1 MKGDFKRLPRILKK
15 NILCKLGLGLL
26 FLTVFIL
33 MCIFMDHLV
42 FALAPGAFALFA
54 LMDGIGMTFRCLSGE
69 YLELD
74 GICTEVYKSKLRRKT
89 RSIAVETKRG
99 VIKLHLMPSVAPREW
114 AQTAAIGIALR
125 NAGFG
130 LQFSMAG
137 ESFSANAPDEFALDV
152 GSGAVTFANE
162 SDGAENGTPSV
173 TAAEPASTPVE
184 APPKEL
190 SAEEKF
196 QLACKVPCTL
206 KKYEGRTLGDIMYL
220 DRNFLVYI
228 ATKYEGNE
236 KLKEAAKII
245 CEYAASNAA

>member
-1 MKGDFKRLPRILKK
+1 MSQNINILSTINAVEGFNPEDYAVDYTDLNSKETRKRLPVIAQIAWFRLKYPLGKISLRTEQKGNIFVATARIHPDYKDP
-15 NILCKLGLGLL
+15 
-26 FLTVFIL
+26 V
-33 MCIFMDHLV
+33 D
-42 FALAPGAFALFA
+42 AYLAEATASRA
-54 LMDGIGMTFRCLSGE
+54 KCEDI
-69 YLELD
+69 
-74 GICTEVYKSKLRRKT
+74 
-89 RSIAVETKRG
+89 
-99 VIKLHLMPSVAPREW
+99 PSVSPREW

-152 GSGAVTFANE
+152 GSGDVTFANE
-162 SDGAENGTPSV
+162 SDGAETGTT
-173 TAAEPASTPVE
+173 TAASVAPAATPVE

-190 SAEEKF
+190 TAEEKF

>member
-1 MKGDFKRLPRILKK
+1 MSQNINILSTINAVEGFNPEDYAVDYTDLNAKESRKRLPVIAQIAWFRLKYPMGKIALKIEQRGNLFVATARIHPDYKDP
-15 NILCKLGLGLL
+15 
-26 FLTVFIL
+26 V
-33 MCIFMDHLV
+33 D
-42 FALAPGAFALFA
+42 AY
-54 LMDGIGMTFRCLSGE
+54 LSE
-69 YLELD
+69 ATASRAKCD
-74 GICTEVYKSKLRRKT
+74 DI
-89 RSIAVETKRG
+89 
-99 VIKLHLMPSVAPREW
+99 PSVSPREW

-152 GSGAVTFANE
+152 GSGAVTFASE
-162 SDGAENGTPSV
+162 SEGAENGTPSV
-173 TAAEPASTPVE
+173 TPAAPAVTPVE

-190 SAEEKF
+190 TAEEKF

>member
-1 MKGDFKRLPRILKK
+1 M
-15 NILCKLGLGLL
+15 
-26 FLTVFIL
+26 
-33 MCIFMDHLV
+33 
-42 FALAPGAFALFA
+42 
-54 LMDGIGMTFRCLSGE
+54 
-69 YLELD
+69 
-74 GICTEVYKSKLRRKT
+74 TEVLSVFSLREHD
-89 RSIAVETKRG
+89 I
-99 VIKLHLMPSVAPREW
+99 PSVSPREW

-152 GSGAVTFANE
+152 GSGEVTFANE
-162 SDGAENGTPSV
+162 SDGAETGTPS
-173 TAAEPASTPVE
+173 AASVAPAATPVE

-190 SAEEKF
+190 TAEEKF

-206 KKYEGRTLGDIMYL
+206 KKYEGRTLGDIMLL
-220 DRNFLVYI
+220 DRNFLVYL

-236 KLKEAAKII
+236 KLKEAAKFI

>member
-1 MKGDFKRLPRILKK
+1 MSQNINILSTINAVEGFNPEDYAVDYTDLNTKETRKRLPVIAQIAWFRLKYPLGKIALKTEQKGGLFIAYARIHPDYRDPVDA
-15 NILCKLGLGLL
+15 
-26 FLTVFIL
+26 FLSEAT
-33 MCIFMDHLV
+33 
-42 FALAPGAFALFA
+42 ASR
-54 LMDGIGMTFRCLSGE
+54 T
-69 YLELD
+69 
-74 GICTEVYKSKLRRKT
+74 KS
-89 RSIAVETKRG
+89 ED
-99 VIKLHLMPSVAPREW
+99 MPSVAPREW

-162 SDGAENGTPSV
+162 SDGAETD
-173 TAAEPASTPVE
+173 TASATTVSPATPVE

-190 SAEEKF
+190 TAEEKF

-206 KKYEGRTLGDIMYL
+206 KKYEGRTLGDLMLL

>member
-1 MKGDFKRLPRILKK
+1 MSQNINILSTINAVEGFNPEDYAVDYTDLNSKETRKRLPVIAQIAWFRLKYPLGKIALKTEQKGGLFIAYARIHPDYRDPVDA
-15 NILCKLGLGLL
+15 
-26 FLTVFIL
+26 FLSEAT
-33 MCIFMDHLV
+33 
-42 FALAPGAFALFA
+42 ASR
-54 LMDGIGMTFRCLSGE
+54 T
-69 YLELD
+69 
-74 GICTEVYKSKLRRKT
+74 KS
-89 RSIAVETKRG
+89 ED
-99 VIKLHLMPSVAPREW
+99 MPSVAPREW

-162 SDGAENGTPSV
+162 SDGAENGMSTV
-173 TAAEPASTPVE
+173 TAAPPAATPVE

-190 SAEEKF
+190 TAEEKF

-206 KKYEGRTLGDIMYL
+206 KKYEGRTLGDLMLL

>member
-1 MKGDFKRLPRILKK
+1 MSQNINILSTINAVEGFNPEDYAVDYTDLNTKETRKRLPVIAQIAWFRLKYPLGKIALKTEQKGGLFIAYARIHPDYRDPVDA
-15 NILCKLGLGLL
+15 
-26 FLTVFIL
+26 FLSEAT
-33 MCIFMDHLV
+33 
-42 FALAPGAFALFA
+42 ASR
-54 LMDGIGMTFRCLSGE
+54 T
-69 YLELD
+69 
-74 GICTEVYKSKLRRKT
+74 KS
-89 RSIAVETKRG
+89 ED
-99 VIKLHLMPSVAPREW
+99 MPSVAPREW

>member
-1 MKGDFKRLPRILKK
+1 MSQNINILSTINAVEGFNPEDYAVDYTDLNTKETRKRLPVIAQIAWFRLKYPLGKIALKTEQKGGLFIAYARIHPDYRDPVDA
-15 NILCKLGLGLL
+15 
-26 FLTVFIL
+26 FLSEAT
-33 MCIFMDHLV
+33 
-42 FALAPGAFALFA
+42 ASR
-54 LMDGIGMTFRCLSGE
+54 T
-69 YLELD
+69 
-74 GICTEVYKSKLRRKT
+74 KS
-89 RSIAVETKRG
+89 ED
-99 VIKLHLMPSVAPREW
+99 MPSVAPREW

-152 GSGAVTFANE
+152 GSEAVTFANE
-162 SDGAENGTPSV
+162 SDGAENGMSTV
-173 TAAEPASTPVE
+173 TAAPPAATPVE

-190 SAEEKF
+190 TAEEKF

-206 KKYEGRTLGDIMYL
+206 KKYEGRTLGDLMLL